1 MMKAMAVIP
10 SQLGVLISCSPRH
23 RNWNR
28 GLRVIR
34 RVLEAG
40 VSVHVY
46 LLEEAVTGVR
56 DIHLQAMRSDGLVLN
71 ACASAARRHGVEP
84 DDVHA
89 IFGGLVLLHQILAR
103 CPRCVHL
110 RP

>member
-1 MMKAMAVIP
+1 MAAIP
-10 SQLGVLISCSPRH
+10 SQLGVLFSCSPGH

-28 GLRVIR
+28 GLRAIR
-34 RVLEAG
+34 RALDAG
-40 VSVHVY
+40 SAVHVY
-46 LLEEAVTGVR
+46 LLEEAVTGVQDVR
-56 DIHLQAMRSDGLVLN
+56 LQAWRSDGLVLN
-71 ACASAARRHGVEP
+71 ACAAAARRHGVEP